1 MANKITHTA
10 KKRSNAL
17 SGAMLLVAGVNLGS
31 VWVFSCWVVCFWLQA
46 LKPRSGGVF
55 FFKWTKIGW
64 QNKGGN
70 ETKVGKKMIQTKS
83 SQGLKEH
90 GR

>member
-17 SGAMLLVAGVNLGS
+17 SGAMLLVAGVNLGRF
-31 VWVFSCWVVCFWLQA
+31 WVFSCWVVVFCYKG
-46 LKPRSGGVF
+46 LKPRRRGGFSLSGQKLVG
-55 FFKWTKIGW
+55 KKRRGD
-64 QNKGGN
+64 